1 MRSALLTDDDRDL
14 IRDLHT
20 RVGWQPRRIADVM
33 GVNLSTV
40 YRALED
46 GRRRR
51 SAELVEDALW
61 LLEAGE
67 HPSHVAQ
74 RLGVTAWTLEKA
86 LRRHGHPRPDVTAE
100 ATRQRGLR
108 DRRQA
113 A

>member
-20 RVGWQPRRIADVM
+20 RVGWQPHRIADVM
-33 GVNLSTV
+33 GLGLTTV

-51 SAELVEDALW
+51 NDELVEDALW
-61 LLEAGE
+61 LLDAGE

-74 RLGVTAWTLEKA
+74 RLGVNISALEVA
-86 LRRHGHPRPDVTAE
+86 LRRAGHPRPDVTAE

-108 DRRQA
+108 DRRRA